1 MKTLEEIRA
10 QFEEDGNVDISKLP
24 DLNEAIVAELAR
36 SPQARAITPSEYL
49 ELTEAHFG
57 QMVQFLLAQMAD
69 VFGYVTEIHRT
80 VEKALS
86 GDTNVPEPQAA
97 VEQFMAETLPFVTY
111 DRLARLYQKAYDK
124 TTKRLVTP

>member
-1 MKTLEEIRA
+1 MRTLEDIRA

-24 DLNEAIVAELAR
+24 DLNEAIVAELAK
-36 SPQARAITPSEYL
+36 SPAARQITPSEYL

-86 GDTNVPEPQAA
+86 GETKVAEPQQA
-97 VEQFMAETLPFVTY
+97 VEEFMAETLPFVTY
-111 DRLARLYQKAYDK
+111 DRLARLYQKAFDK
-124 TTKRLVTP
+124 NRQRLVTP